1 MCSENDHFDVI
12 FDPVAKTAIA
22 LIGQKFE
29 FLGGPFKDYAAARQ
43 AARKFEATERR
54 P

>member
-1 MCSENDHFDVI
+1 MCNESNHFEVI

-22 LIGQKFE
+22 LIGQRFE

-43 AARKFEATERR
+43 AAKKFAANEQRS
-54 P
+54 